1 MFDRRSYAVKEH
13 VGVFKLTDKYDLF
26 DGETGTKLGCAVEE
40 IGTLKMLLRLIVN
53 KQFLPTTVEIRE
65 TDDGPAVI
73 SLHRGFSF
81 LRPTVEVRDATGRVI
96 GSFKSKLFTIGGGFY
111 VYDASGNQSAEV
123 KGNWKGFTFQFL
135 ASDGR
140 ELGTVTKKWGGLMKE
155 MFTSADSYHIQLAD
169 DIPTQSA
176 LAALLL
182 AAGLAIDIVFKE
194 RG

>member
-13 VGVFKLTDKYDLF
+13 VGVFKLTDKYDIF
-26 DGETGTKLGCAVEE
+26 DGETGAKLGCAVEE
-40 IGTLKMLLRLIVN
+40 IGTLKMLLRLVVN
-53 KQFLPTTVEIRE
+53 KQLLPTTVEIRE
-65 TDDGPAVI
+65 TDDGPAVLSI
-73 SLHRGFSF
+73 HRGFSF
-81 LRPTVEVRDATGRVI
+81 LRPTIEVQDGSGQVI

-140 ELGTVTKKWGGLMKE
+140 ELGTVTKKWGGMMKE

>member
-13 VGVFKLTDKYDLF
+13 VGVFKLTDKYDIF

-65 TDDGPAVI
+65 TDDGPAVLSI
-73 SLHRGFSF
+73 HRGFSF
-81 LRPTVEVRDATGRVI
+81 LRPMVEVRDATGRVI

>member
-140 ELGTVTKKWGGLMKE
+140 ELGTVTKKWGGLIKE

>member
-13 VGVFKLTDKYDLF
+13 VGVFKLTDKYDIF

>member
-13 VGVFKLTDKYDLF
+13 VGVFKLTDKYDIF

-40 IGTLKMLLRLIVN
+40 IGTLKMLLRLVVN
-53 KQFLPTTVEIRE
+53 KQLLPTTVEIRE
-65 TDDGPAVI
+65 TDDGPAVLSI
-73 SLHRGFSF
+73 HRGFSF
-81 LRPTVEVRDATGRVI
+81 LRPTIEVHDGSGQMI

-140 ELGTVTKKWGGLMKE
+140 ELGTVTKKWGGMMKE

-176 LAALLL
+176 MAALLL

>member
-13 VGVFKLTDKYDLF
+13 VGVFKLTDKYDIF
-26 DGETGTKLGCAVEE
+26 DGETGTKLGCAVENV
-40 IGTLKMLLRLIVN
+40 GVVKMLLRLVVN
-53 KQFLPTTVEIRE
+53 KQLLPTTVEIRE
-65 TDDGPAVI
+65 TDDGPAVLSI
-73 SLHRGFSF
+73 HRGFSLF
-81 LRPTVEVRDATGRVI
+81 RPTIDVKDGTGQVI
-96 GSFKSKLFTIGGGFY
+96 GSFKSKLFTLGGGFY
-111 VYDASGNQSAEV
+111 VYDAAGNQSAEV

-135 ASDGR
+135 AGDGR

-155 MFTSADSYHIQLAD
+155 MFTSADSYHIQLAA

>member
-13 VGVFKLTDKYDLF
+13 VGVFKLTDKYDIF

-40 IGTLKMLLRLIVN
+40 ISTLKMLLRLIVN

-96 GSFKSKLFTIGGGFY
+96 GSFKSKLFTIGGGFH

-140 ELGTVTKKWGGLMKE
+140 ELGTVTKKWGDLMKE

>member
-13 VGVFKLTDKYDLF
+13 VGVFKLTDKYDIF
-26 DGETGTKLGCAVEE
+26 DGNDGTKLGCAIEE
-40 IGTLKMLLRLIVN
+40 IGTLKMLLRLVVN
-53 KQFLPTTVEIRE
+53 KQLLPTTVEIRE
-65 TDDGPAVI
+65 TDDGPAVLSI
-73 SLHRGFSF
+73 HRGFSF
-81 LRPTVEVRDATGRVI
+81 LRPTVEVRDGSGQLI
-96 GSFKSKLFTIGGGFY
+96 GSFKSKLFTLGGGFH
-111 VYDASGNQSAEV
+111 VLDASGNQSAEV

-140 ELGTVTKKWGGLMKE
+140 QLGTVTKKWGGLMKE